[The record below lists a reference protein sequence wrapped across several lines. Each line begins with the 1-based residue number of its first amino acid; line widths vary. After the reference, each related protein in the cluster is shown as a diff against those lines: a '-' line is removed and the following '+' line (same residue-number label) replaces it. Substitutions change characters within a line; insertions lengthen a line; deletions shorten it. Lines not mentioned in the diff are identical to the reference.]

1 MIDFHSHVLPG
12 IDDGAKNLKM
22 SLEML
27 TTSFKQGVTTI
38 VSTSHC
44 YINSENSISHFLSD
58 REHSYNKLKQAIN
71 EQKPNVPDIIL
82 GSEVHI
88 APGFSKMKDLEKLCI
103 NGTNYI
109 LLEMPYEPWKDWMF
123 EEVYEVT
130 LRGIRPII
138 AHLDRFFSQEKFFP
152 NLFSIDVLFQI
163 NASAF
168 IEKGLRKK
176 VLKLF
181 ENDGA
186 HVIGSDMHNTS
197 TRPPNLAEAY
207 DFIEKKFGW
216 EYVDFLQNNSTRI
229 VTNDVTLPTR
239 LPKINILK
247 KIFI

>member
-1 MIDFHSHVLPG
+1 
-12 IDDGAKNLKM
+12 
-22 SLEML
+22 
-27 TTSFKQGVTTI
+27 
-38 VSTSHC
+38 
-44 YINSENSISHFLSD
+44 
-58 REHSYNKLKQAIN
+58 
-71 EQKPNVPDIIL
+71 
-82 GSEVHI
+82 
-88 APGFSKMKDLEKLCI
+88 
-103 NGTNYI
+103 
-109 LLEMPYEPWKDWMF
+109 
-123 EEVYEVT
+123 
-130 LRGIRPII
+130 
-138 AHLDRFFSQEKFFP
+138 
-152 NLFSIDVLFQI
+152 
-163 NASAF
+163 
-168 IEKGLRKK
+168 LRKK